1 LVKMKKRCNCNK
13 NESKSLHLCVVS
25 CFPPS
30 KGPLSEYTYYLVK
43 NFSKNSKISKVTV
56 LADKI
61 GEGGGGEVLTEDRKI
76 KVVRCWN
83 LNDILT
89 PFNIMRKIHEIKPD
103 IIYFNLVFRHFSSNR
118 LINFLGLCTPAI
130 AKLLNIPVVV
140 SLHSIVEILDI
151 NAVGYSNSIINKIGI
166 RLATKLILKADVVSL
181 THHHLVNIVREKY
194 GGKNVLYI
202 PHGTFNEPIADY
214 NFGSKRLLLF
224 GKMGSYKNPGL
235 ALEAF
240 KDIVD
245 KDRKAE
251 LVIAGSSHP
260 LNPGFLESILERYK
274 EIPNV
279 KVTGYIPENELQN
292 IFITS
297 TAVVLPYTISTWS
310 SGVFTLA
317 SMYGRPVIAADL
329 PDFRELVKEGAGII
343 LFPVGDREALA
354 KNMELILGNKE
365 LQKKLGEA
373 NLQWARQHN
382 SFKQVTIR
390 LVEVFEELL
399 ARKKKN

>member
-1 LVKMKKRCNCNK
+1 MGKRCNYNK
-13 NESKSLHLCVVS
+13 NECESLHLCIAS

-43 NFSKNSKISKVTV
+43 NFSKNTKISKVTV

-61 GEGGGGEVLTEDRKI
+61 GDEEEGVLIEDRKI

-89 PFNIMRKIHEIKPD
+89 PVNIVRKIHEIKPD

-130 AKLLNIPVVV
+130 AKLLNMPVVV
-140 SLHSIVEILDI
+140 TLHSIAGILDV
-151 NAVGYSNSIINKIGI
+151 NAIGYSNSVINKIGI
-166 RLATKLILKADVVSL
+166 GLATKLILKADVVSL
-181 THHHLVNIVREKY
+181 THRHLVNIVREKY

-224 GKMGSYKNPGL
+224 GKMGLYKNPRL

-240 KDIVD
+240 KEVVD
-245 KDRKAE
+245 KDREAE

-279 KVTGYIPENELQN
+279 KVIGYIPENELQN
-292 IFITS
+292 IFMTS

-310 SGVFTLA
+310 SGVFVLA
-317 SMYGRPVIAADL
+317 SMYGRPIIAADL

-343 LFPVGDREALA
+343 LFPIGDRESLV
-354 KNMELILGNKE
+354 KTMQSILYNEE
-365 LQKKLGEA
+365 LQKKLGWA
-373 NLQWARQHN
+373 NLQWAKQHN
-382 SFKQVTIR
+382 SFNQVATR
-390 LVEVFEELL
+390 LVEVFIDLL
-399 ARKKKN
+399 DRRKKSLH